1 MPERRVLW
9 GRGDKYG
16 VKSSEVKPTDFGDR
30 LVKGMTKREL
40 LELYYFLKFCGF
52 LCFKCRDFC
61 YYFWLLDFCF
71 LL

>member
-1 MPERRVLW
+1 ME
-9 GRGDKYG
+9 
-16 VKSSEVKPTDFGDR
+16 SSLQKIKLTDFGDR

-52 LCFKCRDFC
+52 FYFKCRDLCCC
-61 YYFWLLDFCF
+61 YFCF